1 MYNEFATYYYNGE
14 PTKYLISNSGLVYSL
29 VTNRFIKTTITNGYE
44 RCTIY
49 INGKPKALSIH
60 RMVAETFLVN
70 DDPENKT
77 HVDHV
82 NGCKLD
88 NFEDNLDWVTPSEN
102 TKRAQDNGLK
112 TSKHCEGEKSVNSKY
127 TEKQVRYA
135 FELMEQGWY
144 TRDISNEVGIPYK
157 YLCEMFSGGVWKSVS
172 KDYDLSKRRFN
183 C

>member
-88 NFEDNLDWVTPSEN
+88 NFED
-102 TKRAQDNGLK
+102 
-112 TSKHCEGEKSVNSKY
+112 
-127 TEKQVRYA
+127 
-135 FELMEQGWY
+135 FY
-144 TRDISNEVGIPYK
+144 TRFLLLFPVIYVPIILTETLRN
-157 YLCEMFSGGVWKSVS
+157 FSRVKPCPFGS
-172 KDYDLSKRRFN
+172 F
-183 C
+183 